1 MAKIEGG
8 CDFDW
13 NVPMFHQVENTSSPI
28 SNWDFHI
35 HYKRVVEDRVG
46 WPNYRWM
53 PDGHISTLQVR
64 CSNLLGM

>member
-1 MAKIEGG
+1 
-8 CDFDW
+8 
-13 NVPMFHQVENTSSPI
+13 MFHQVENTSSPI

-35 HYKRVVEDRVG
+35 HYKRLVEDRVD